1 MTDEAASIFRDLLT
15 STTRETRDGE
25 PLGLTDALY
34 EGLGKVAYALRQ
46 LGVGDAATPMGALE
60 ALAVELRA
68 SSQSIADGLHAIA
81 EAINNHG

>member
-1 MTDEAASIFRDLLT
+1 
-15 STTRETRDGE
+15 
-25 PLGLTDALY
+25 
-34 EGLGKVAYALRQ
+34 
-46 LGVGDAATPMGALE
+46 VGDAATPMGALE